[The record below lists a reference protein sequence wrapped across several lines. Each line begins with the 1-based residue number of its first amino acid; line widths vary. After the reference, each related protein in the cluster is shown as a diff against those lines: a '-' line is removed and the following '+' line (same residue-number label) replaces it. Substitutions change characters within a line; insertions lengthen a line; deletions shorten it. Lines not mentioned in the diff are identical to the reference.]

1 MAKAPA
7 SAAKPADSV
16 PAVSRARRAEAATGR
31 NLVVLLDGTGNELGR
46 NLSNVLKLF
55 RIAETGE
62 RQLCFYNPGVGTI
75 ARASPWHRMR
85 QKFVETIGLALGYG
99 LDDNVLS
106 AYRFLV
112 ENWREGDQIY
122 LFGFSRGAWTARILG
137 GLIHLIGL
145 VRPEQLN
152 MCESA
157 LGTYKRAASDDDL
170 PLAWHFS
177 RVIGA
182 RRPTIRFI
190 GVWDTV
196 GSVIVPR
203 PDRFYIPSL
212 ETLPYTQTNPSVQ
225 TFRHALALDE
235 RRRMFRV
242 ARWAQPQPFVPN
254 RYKPSQKCDQDIEQR
269 WFAGVH
275 SDIGGGYPETESALS
290 KLPLIWMVDAAVTA
304 GLRINKPNYR
314 HLAYGVPSKE
324 GQHDYVAPSTIGAMH
339 RSLKGFWWLFE
350 VLPKS
355 VKYREWG
362 RRSLFGFYLPH
373 SEPRTIE
380 PGQVI
385 DSSIQ
390 TRIQSDTSYR
400 PVNLE
405 PRAGAPE
412 PPTTPD
418 PSSPVD

>member
-1 MAKAPA
+1 MAKVPA
-7 SAAKPADSV
+7 SSV
-16 PAVSRARRAEAATGR
+16 PPAGRAVTPTGR

-55 RIAETGE
+55 RIAEKGE

-75 ARASPWHRMR
+75 ARMSPWHRMR
-85 QKFVETIGLALGYG
+85 QNFVETIGLALGYG

-106 AYRFLV
+106 AYHFLV

-152 MCESA
+152 LCESA
-157 LGTYKRAASDDDL
+157 LGAYKRAASDDDL

-212 ETLPYTQTNPSVQ
+212 EILPYTQTNPSVQ

-254 RYKPSQKCDQDIEQR
+254 RYRPSEAKAQDIEQR

-290 KLPLIWMVDAAVTA
+290 KLPLIWMVDEAVKT
-304 GLRINKPNYR
+304 GLRINGPNYR
-314 HLAYGVPSKE
+314 HLAYGEPSKE
-324 GQHDYVAPSTIGAMH
+324 GQHDYEAPSATGPIH
-339 RSLKGFWWLFE
+339 RSLKGFWWVLE
-350 VLPKS
+350 ILPKS
-355 VKYREWG
+355 VKYRE
-362 RRSLFGFYLPH
+362 RQRSSLLGFYLPH
-373 SEPRTIE
+373 AEPRAVQAGRT
-380 PGQVI
+380 I
-385 DSSIQ
+385 DSSVHI
-390 TRIQSDTSYR
+390 RIQNDATYR
-400 PVNLE
+400 PVNLKPWAANSE
-405 PRAGAPE
+405 LASK
-412 PPTTPD
+412 PD
-418 PSSPVD
+418 ASILVD